1 MRKLHLLALA
11 VLLPLAACGRDSA
24 PASGAAPDDEGFIA
38 RTTRKALE
46 EARKDIAEGNV
57 RVGGGVNDGGLV
69 INGARIGA
77 SDGRLPRAEISPQG
91 DLLVDGKPVP
101 VDEAQRKLLLEHRA
115 NVIAVAEAGIA
126 IGMQGARLGSQAASG
141 ALASVFSG
149 KSDEFEKKMEA
160 EGAKIEAEALKLCDR
175 LSPLL
180 SSQQALAAA
189 LPAFQPYAT
198 LEQSDIDDC
207 RSDQDKSG
215 RGNVGREIAQAV
227 AQATAEVEAAGQVAA
242 AATDAAATATA
253 DSTNTDAAAEADAA
267 ARKQ

>member
-11 VLLPLAACGRDSA
+11 ALLPLAACGRDSA
-24 PASGAAPDDEGFIA
+24 PGSGSAAPDDEGFIA

-57 RVGGGVNDGGLV
+57 QVGGSNNGGLV
-69 INGARIGA
+69 INGARIGGGD
-77 SDGRLPRAEISPQG
+77 DGLPRAEISPQG

-160 EGAKIEAEALKLCDR
+160 EGARIEAEALKLCDH

-180 SSQQALAAA
+180 SSQRALAAA

-207 RSDQDKSG
+207 RTHKTADG
-215 RGNVGREIAQAV
+215 GNVGREVAQAV
-227 AQATAEVEAAGQVAA
+227 AQAKAEVQAAGEAAA

-267 ARKQ
+267 ASKQ

>member
-24 PASGAAPDDEGFIA
+24 PAAGAAPDDEGFIA

-57 RVGGGVNDGGLV
+57 QVGGSNNGGLV
-69 INGARIGA
+69 INGARIGGGDD
-77 SDGRLPRAEISPQG
+77 SLPRAEISPQG

-149 KSDEFEKKMEA
+149 KSDEFEKRMEA
-160 EGAKIEAEALKLCDR
+160 EGAKIEAEALKLCDH

-207 RSDQDKSG
+207 RSEQAKSDG
-215 RGNVGREIAQAV
+215 GNVGREVAQAV
-227 AQATAEVEAAGQVAA
+227 AQATAEVQAAGEAAA